1 MGQNRRYGSDLTDP
15 ALAESLVRAK
25 PISLGERQVGAEVT
39 EAKEPIEVV
48 AWVTFRE
55 ATVRLPA
62 RAVAWTDKAV
72 RVEFTMKDGSNL
84 SAWVWAS
91 AVERLRR

>member
-1 MGQNRRYGSDLTDP
+1 MGQNRRYGSDQTDVS
-15 ALAESLVRAK
+15 LAESLVRAK
-25 PISLGERQVGAEVT
+25 PISLGERQVGNEIT
-39 EAKEPIEVV
+39 QAKEPIEVV

-62 RAVAWTDKAV
+62 TAVAWTDRAV

>member
-1 MGQNRRYGSDLTDP
+1 MADAS
-15 ALAESLVRAK
+15 LAESLVRAK
-25 PISLGERQVGAEVT
+25 PISLGERQVGSEITQAR
-39 EAKEPIEVV
+39 EPIEVV

-62 RAVAWTDKAV
+62 KAVAWTEKAV

-91 AVERLRR
+91 AVERLQR